1 MFAHLCQTSARLVP
15 AVPRA
20 GEGGG
25 AVDTRFRHGLIPI
38 LHGLFSST

>member
-15 AVPRA
+15 AVLRA

-25 AVDTRFRHGLIPI
+25 GVGTGFRHGSIPI